1 MFFYELIWF
10 KKNFIE
16 DTINFLRNKEQHE
29 NKWRLRF

>member
-16 DTINFLRNKEQHE
+16 DTINFLRNKRSWQS
-29 NKWRLRF
+29 